1 MLSTPQVFSRFFFLS
16 RKSFSLRLVLS
27 QRYKQLT
34 AVSCNVFKGLFKPLS
49 KCMSVA
55 KEGFLK
61 YFHILHKCT
70 FSTFY
75 STTTSTNDTM
85 TLQNGTQQD
94 EKDSRLIKLGRTF
107 NNFFF
112 NGKKKNMR
120 DESKS
125 TGVFYDIDQT
135 FLRFL
140 QFLGYR
146 SNLFKPLFCQGHHI
160 GLVAKEVEQELLPYQ
175 DVFALHPD
183 KIDLCPGIVGYNEIS
198 AKIDLVLRSLRDKN
212 LFQALRGWRN
222 ETYDIR

>member
-1 MLSTPQVFSRFFFLS
+1 MSSKASSSHSVSAWASWKKAFF
-16 RKSFSLRLVLS
+16 
-27 QRYKQLT
+27 
-34 AVSCNVFKGLFKPLS
+34 
-49 KCMSVA
+49 
-55 KEGFLK
+55 K
-61 YFHILHKCT
+61 YFHILHIFT

-75 STTTSTNDTM
+75 SSTTSTTDTM

-112 NGKKKNMR
+112 NGKTKHARWKQC
-120 DESKS
+120 

-198 AKIDLVLRSLRDKN
+198 AKVDLVLRSLRDKN

>member
-1 MLSTPQVFSRFFFLS
+1 
-16 RKSFSLRLVLS
+16 
-27 QRYKQLT
+27 
-34 AVSCNVFKGLFKPLS
+34 
-49 KCMSVA
+49 
-55 KEGFLK
+55 
-61 YFHILHKCT
+61 
-70 FSTFY
+70 
-75 STTTSTNDTM
+75 M

-198 AKIDLVLRSLRDKN
+198 AKVDLVLRSLRDKN
-212 LFQALRGWRN
+212 LFEALRGWRN